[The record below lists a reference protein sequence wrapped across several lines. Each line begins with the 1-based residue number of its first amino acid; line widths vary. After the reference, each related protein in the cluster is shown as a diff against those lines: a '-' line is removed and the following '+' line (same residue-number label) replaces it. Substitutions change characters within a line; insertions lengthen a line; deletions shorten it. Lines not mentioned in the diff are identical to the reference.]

1 MCSHNSTLLKID
13 VYTEI
18 YTLQPNSVREIDVV
32 KPINS
37 DPLFTVC
44 NINVNNP
51 SVYSAC
57 VTKSNKTGFSISIVN
72 NTGQIV
78 NIPIN
83 VARFYI

>member
-1 MCSHNSTLLKID
+1 MKID

-18 YTLQPNSVREIDVV
+18 YTIQPNSVREIDIV
-32 KPINS
+32 KTINS

-51 SVYSAC
+51 SAYSAC
-57 VTKSNKTGFSISIVN
+57 ISRSNKTGFSVSITN
-72 NTGQIV
+72 DTGEIV